1 MHTLPL
7 KCGIVCLVMLMYN
20 VQCNSAGESSTS
32 LPVLLT
38 EAYCKDSNAD
48 RNTEGLGKNLPT
60 HHKKIKHS
68 TLCRI
73 QL

>member
-1 MHTLPL
+1 MWH
-7 KCGIVCLVMLMYN
+7 CVFGYVN
-20 VQCNSAGESSTS
+20 VQCICNSAGESSTS

-48 RNTEGLGKNLPT
+48 RNTQGLGKNLQT

>member
-1 MHTLPL
+1 MWH
-7 KCGIVCLVMLMYN
+7 CVFGYVN
-20 VQCNSAGESSTS
+20 VQCTCICNSAGESSTS
-32 LPVLLT
+32 LLT

-48 RNTEGLGKNLPT
+48 RNTQGLGKNLPT

>member
-1 MHTLPL
+1 MWH
-7 KCGIVCLVMLMYN
+7 CVFGYVN
-20 VQCNSAGESSTS
+20 VQCTCICNSAGEISTS

-48 RNTEGLGKNLPT
+48 RNTQGLGKNLPT